1 MLMKEMP
8 DHIKLEI
15 MSFFLEHSVPLVLK
29 ENAEEQKT
37 NNPKRGPA
45 KWIRT

>member
-1 MLMKEMP
+1 MIMKEMP

-29 ENAEEQKT
+29 ENAEEQKI
-37 NNPKRGPA
+37 KKYEKGA
-45 KWIRT
+45 S

>member
-15 MSFFLEHSVPLVLK
+15 MTFFLEHSVPLILK
-29 ENAEEQKT
+29 ENAEE
-37 NNPKRGPA
+37 KRIKNCEKGA
-45 KWIRT
+45 S